1 MRQQTKDDVYGS
13 TAHRMGLDLDLVESI
28 GNFVFQRVASAFREP
43 TALNVKVDKLGTF
56 RVRHKNLTDEFF
68 KLTSDKW
75 DYADEDNN
83 DFRESESVFQEYEK
97 NRERYRVMERLM
109 QDYERYRLDKAE
121 VNRKRAEYE
130 DNI

>member
-13 TAHRMGLDLDLVESI
+13 TAHRLNRDLDLVESI
-28 GNFVFQRVASAFREP
+28 GNFVFQRVAGAFREP
-43 TALNVKVDKLGTF
+43 PALNVKVDKLGTF

-68 KLTSDKW
+68 KLNADKW

-83 DFRESESVFQEYEK
+83 DFRESESVFQDYEK

-109 QDYERYRLDKAE
+109 QDYERYRLDKA
-121 VNRKRAEYE
+121 VVKKKRADYE